1 MKINVFVLFLIL
13 LSLVAFTGSLFAQ
26 ASLPVYESFNYA
38 AGNLV
43 GNAGWSQ
50 TGNPPTT
57 ANPVQVVDTSLTY
70 TGLPDSAGRKVV
82 VLNGSNYEDPGF
94 DITPTGSQTEASS
107 VFVSCILNVVNPG
120 TLAAGEYFLHVCTA
134 GMTSTDFHSRVFV
147 RQGTGGATF
156 FNMGLRHQTNDTI
169 LYDTTER
176 AVATPIFV
184 VVSYDFVTGAT
195 NDTSRIWI
203 NPTLDESVPPTPA
216 LTATAIG
223 TDLNAVGRINLRQ
236 PSANTNMS
244 LEVDEIRAGTT
255 WASVTPMK
263 GSGVDDWTVF

>member
-1 MKINVFVLFLIL
+1 MMKINVFVLFLTL
-13 LSLVAFTGSLFAQ
+13 LSIVAFTGTLFAQ

-70 TGLPDSAGRKVV
+70 TGLPDSAGRKVSL
-82 VLNGSNYEDPGF
+82 LNGTNYEDPGF
-94 DITPTGSQTEASS
+94 DITPTGSQSEASS

-120 TLAAGEYFLHVCTA
+120 LPAGEYFLHVCTA
-134 GMTSTDFHSRVFV
+134 GMTSIDFHSRVFV
-147 RQGTGGATF
+147 RQGAGGAGF
-156 FNMGLRHQTNDTI
+156 FNMGIRNYSADTI
-169 LYDTTER
+169 QFETTER

-184 VVSYDFVTGAT
+184 VVSYDFVTGGT
-195 NDTSRIWI
+195 GNDTSRLWV
-203 NPTLDESVPPTPA
+203 NPTLGAGTAPA
-216 LTATAIG
+216 PLLTATATG
-223 TDLNAVGRINLRQ
+223 VDLAAVGRINLRQ
-236 PSANTNMS
+236 PSANTGQS

-255 WASVTPMK
+255 WTSVTPAK
-263 GSGVDDWTVF
+263 SGVDDWAVF